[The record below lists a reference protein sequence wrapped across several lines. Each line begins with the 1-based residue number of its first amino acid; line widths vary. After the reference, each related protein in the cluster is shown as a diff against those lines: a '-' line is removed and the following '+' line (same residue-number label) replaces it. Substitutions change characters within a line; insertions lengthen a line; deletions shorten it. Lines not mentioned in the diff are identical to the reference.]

1 MNEKQKLNEM
11 IRLSAE
17 LSTIKDIDILLERIL
32 FEARAC
38 VNADAGTIYSRE
50 GDLLHFSHAQN
61 DTLQSK
67 LPKGEKLIYKD
78 FSILIDKHS
87 SIAGYVACTGETLNI
102 PDVYNLCPGCGYYF
116 DVEFD
121 KKSGYRTKSMLTV
134 PLRYE
139 TDEIIGVIQLINA
152 RDNDGNII
160 EFTEDDA
167 LFTKHFASTASIAMK
182 NARMTRTLLLRMIHM
197 AELRDPKET
206 GAHVNRV
213 ASYSVEIYE
222 RWANERGID
231 RKEIDSN
238 RDLLRMAAML
248 HDVGKV
254 AISDTI
260 LKKPAKLTPDEYE
273 VMKQH
278 TTLGAELF
286 TSKESRF
293 DRIAAVIAVSHHE
306 NWDGT
311 GYPQRPKG
319 EDISIFG
326 RIVAVADVYDALSCK
341 RVYKEAWKED
351 DVLDEIRKLSGTK
364 FDPDVVDA
372 FFKSLPV
379 IKSIAEKYPDKD

>member
-1 MNEKQKLNEM
+1 MNEREKLNEI
-11 IRLSAE
+11 IRLSTE

-61 DTLQSK
+61 DTLQGK

-78 FSILIDKHS
+78 FSIIIDKHS
-87 SIAGYVACTGETLNI
+87 SVAGYVASTGEVLNI
-102 PDVYNLCPGCGYYF
+102 PDVYNLCSGCGYYF

-139 TDEIIGVIQLINA
+139 TDEVIGVIQVINA
-152 RDNDGNII
+152 KDNDGNII

-167 LFTKHFASTASIAMK
+167 LFIKHFASTASIAMK

-213 ASYSVEIYE
+213 AAYSVEIYE
-222 RWANERGID
+222 RWANKRGLD

-238 RDLLRMAAML
+238 RDVLRMAAML

-260 LKKPAKLTPDEYE
+260 LKKPAKLTPEEYE

-286 TSKESRF
+286 TNTESRF

-311 GYPQRPKG
+311 GYPKKPKG

-341 RVYKEAWKED
+341 RVYKEAWKEE
-351 DVLDEIRKLSGTK
+351 DVLDEIKSLSGTK
-364 FDPDVVDA
+364 FDPEVVDA

-379 IKSIAEKYPDKD
+379 IKAIAEKYPDKN